1 MKNKLLLG
9 AIATL
14 GLLSLTGC
22 GKSAEVDS
30 KNILEMDEVKI
41 SAQEFFDDIKEEH
54 IRDLIDKMDHQLLDK
69 EYKETDEEDTYVEEQ
84 INTLKTTYANGDDK
98 TFESILPT
106 YFGVDSVKELEANI
120 RIEYKREQ
128 AVNDYIEKNIS
139 DKEVENYYNTYTT
152 GDVTASHILIK
163 SDAKSTDS
171 AEKQKEAEEK
181 AKKEAEKIIK
191 ELDDG
196 ADFAELAK
204 KYSDDK
210 STAENGGSLGTF
222 SPDKMVEQFAAAV
235 KELKVNEYT
244 KKPVKTTY
252 GYHIILKTG
261 EEDKPELKDVEKDIR
276 EKIRKQKLESD
287 QTLYY
292 KSLKEFRESKGLKFG
307 DSTMKKAYDDYMDSL
322 IKNASGATSENN
334 NQ

>member
-1 MKNKLLLG
+1 MKNKILLG
-9 AIATL
+9 AVATL
-14 GLLSLTGC
+14 GILTLTGC

-30 KNILEMDEVKI
+30 KNVLEMDGVKI

-54 IRDLIDKMDHQLLDK
+54 IRDLINKMDHKLLDD
-69 EYKETDEEDTYVEEQ
+69 EYKETDEEDRYVEEQ
-84 INTLKTTYANGDDK
+84 IETLKTTYANGDDE
-98 TFESILPT
+98 TFESILST
-106 YFGVDSVKELEANI
+106 YFGVDSLKELEDNI

-128 AVNDYIEKNIS
+128 AVNDYIEETIS

-171 AEKQKEAEEK
+171 AEAQEK
-181 AKKEAEKIIK
+181 AEKKAKEEAEKIIK
-191 ELDDG
+191 ELNDG

-204 KYSDDK
+204 KYSDDQT
-210 STAENGGSLGTF
+210 TAENGGSLGTF
-222 SPDKMVEQFAAAV
+222 SPDDMVEQFAAAV

-261 EEDKPELKDVEKDIR
+261 EEDKPALKDVEKEIR
-276 EKIRKQKLESD
+276 EKLRKQKLESD
-287 QTLYY
+287 QSLYY
-292 KSLKEFRESKGLKFG
+292 KALKEYRESKNLKFG
-307 DSTMKKAYDDYMDSL
+307 DTAMKKAYDNYMDTL
-322 IKNASGATSENN
+322 IKNASGTTE
-334 NQ
+334 Q

>member
-1 MKNKLLLG
+1 MNKKLLLG
-9 AIATL
+9 AVATL
-14 GLLSLTGC
+14 GLLTLTGC

-30 KNILEMDEVKI
+30 KNIIEMEGAKV

-54 IRDLIDKMDHQLLDK
+54 IKELIDKMDHKLLDD
-69 EYKETDEEDTYVEEQ
+69 EYKETDEEDRYVEEQ
-84 INTLKTTYANGDDK
+84 INTLKTTYANGDDE
-98 TFESILPT
+98 TFESIISS
-106 YFGVDSVKELEANI
+106 YFGVDSIKELEDSI

-128 AVNDYIEKNIS
+128 AINDYIEKNIS

-152 GDVTASHILIK
+152 GEVTASHILIK

-204 KYSDDK
+204 KYSDDEA
-210 STAENGGSLGTF
+210 TAKNGGSLGQF
-222 SPDKMVEQFAAAV
+222 SPDDMVEQFAAAV

-252 GYHIILKTG
+252 GYHIILKTA
-261 EEDKPELKDVEKDIR
+261 EEDKPALKDVEKSIR
-276 EKIRKQKLESD
+276 EKLRTQKLESD
-287 QTLYY
+287 KTLYY

-307 DSTMKKAYDDYMDSL
+307 DTTMKKAYDDYMDNL
-322 IKNASGATSENN
+322 IKNASGTNE
-334 NQ
+334 Q

>member
-1 MKNKLLLG
+1 MNKKLLLG
-9 AIATL
+9 AVATL
-14 GLLSLTGC
+14 GLLTLTGC

-30 KNILEMDEVKI
+30 KNIIEMEGAKV

-54 IRDLIDKMDHQLLDK
+54 IKELIDKMDHKLLDD
-69 EYKETDEEDTYVEEQ
+69 EYKETDEEDRYVEEQ
-84 INTLKTTYANGDDK
+84 INTLKTTYANGDDE
-98 TFESILPT
+98 TFESIISS
-106 YFGVDSVKELEANI
+106 YFGVDSIKELEDSI

-128 AVNDYIEKNIS
+128 AINDYIEKNIS

-152 GDVTASHILIK
+152 GEVTASHILIK

-171 AEKQKEAEEK
+171 AEKQKVAEEK

-204 KYSDDK
+204 KYSDDEA
-210 STAENGGSLGTF
+210 TAKNGGSLGQF
-222 SPDKMVEQFAAAV
+222 SPDDMVEQFAAAV

-244 KKPVKTTY
+244 KEPVKTTY
-252 GYHIILKTG
+252 GYHIILKTA

-276 EKIRKQKLESD
+276 EKLREQKLNSD
-287 QTLYY
+287 RTLYY

-307 DSTMKKAYDDYMDSL
+307 DTTMKKAYDDYMDTL
-322 IKNASGATSENN
+322 IKNASGTTE
-334 NQ
+334 Q

>member
-1 MKNKLLLG
+1 MNKKIILG
-9 AIATL
+9 AVATL
-14 GLLSLTGC
+14 GLLTLTGC

-30 KNILEMDEVKI
+30 KNIIEMDGAKV

-54 IRDLIDKMDHQLLDK
+54 IKELIDKMDHKLLDD
-69 EYKETDEEDTYVEEQ
+69 EYKETDEEDRYVEEQ
-84 INTLKTTYANGDDK
+84 INTLKTTYANGDDE
-98 TFESILPT
+98 TFKSIISS
-106 YFGVDSVKELEANI
+106 YFGVDTVKELEDSI

-128 AVNDYIEKNIS
+128 AINDYIEKNIS

-152 GDVTASHILIK
+152 GEVTASHILIK

-171 AEKQKEAEEK
+171 AEKQKVAEEK

-204 KYSDDK
+204 KYSDDEA
-210 STAENGGSLGTF
+210 TAKNGGSLGQF
-222 SPDKMVEQFAAAV
+222 SPDDMVEQFAAAV

-244 KKPVKTTY
+244 KEPVKTTY
-252 GYHIILKTG
+252 GYHIILKTA

-276 EKIRKQKLESD
+276 EKLREQKLNSD
-287 QTLYY
+287 RTLYY

-307 DSTMKKAYDDYMDSL
+307 DTTMKKAYDDYMDTL
-322 IKNASGATSENN
+322 IKNASGTTE
-334 NQ
+334 Q

>member
-1 MKNKLLLG
+1 MKNKIIIG

-30 KNILEMDEVKI
+30 KNIIEMDGAKVT
-41 SAQEFFDDIKEEH
+41 AQEFFDDIKKEH
-54 IRDLIDKMDHQLLDK
+54 INDLIIKMDHKLLDE
-69 EYKETDEEDTYVEEQ
+69 EYKETDEEDRYVEEQ
-84 INTLKTTYANGDDK
+84 IKTLKDTYANGDEE
-98 TFESILPT
+98 TFKSIISS
-106 YFGVDSVKELEANI
+106 YFGVDSVKELEDNI

-152 GDVTASHILIK
+152 GDVTASHILIR

-171 AEKQKEAEEK
+171 AEKQSEAEEK
-181 AKKEAEKIIK
+181 AKKEAENIIK
-191 ELDDG
+191 ELDNG

-204 KYSDDK
+204 KYSDDET
-210 STAENGGSLGTF
+210 TAKNGGSLGTF
-222 SPDKMVEQFAAAV
+222 SPEDMVEQFAAAV

-252 GYHIILKTG
+252 GYHIILKTA
-261 EEDKPELKDVEKDIR
+261 EEDKPALKDVESDIR
-276 EKIRKQKLESD
+276 ETLRKQKLESD
-287 QTLYY
+287 RSLY
-292 KSLKEFRESKGLKFG
+292 
-307 DSTMKKAYDDYMDSL
+307 
-322 IKNASGATSENN
+322 
-334 NQ
+334 